1 MSDDGIS
8 MIVDDDDDDDS
19 RSSCAL
25 RSRPYSFLGLM
36 PIRVPKWKYAL
47 VASLDVYAQYTTILA
62 YKYTTI
68 TNVALFD
75 AFSIPSAIVVSRC
88 FFGRRYTGVHLLAVV
103 ACVIGIALNV
113 IQDYMDDER
122 VATEDASQE
131 TDQEQ
136 YIAEEYPHKMAG
148 DALAIIG
155 GILFG
160 ISNTLQE
167 VTVKD
172 GSLMEYLGC
181 FTFFA
186 SIIASIQ
193 AMFFERQEIMA
204 FYGKSSD
211 ETCSKSEGEFLFF
224 LFAIAGMVT
233 YAGIGAFLQFS
244 DAAFFNLR

>member
-1 MSDDGIS
+1 
-8 MIVDDDDDDDS
+8 
-19 RSSCAL
+19 
-25 RSRPYSFLGLM
+25 
-36 PIRVPKWKYAL
+36 
-47 VASLDVYAQYTTILA
+47 
-62 YKYTTI
+62 
-68 TNVALFD
+68 
-75 AFSIPSAIVVSRC
+75 
-88 FFGRRYTGVHLLAVV
+88 
-103 ACVIGIALNV
+103 
-113 IQDYMDDER
+113 MDDER

-131 TDQEQ
+131 TEQEQ
-136 YIAEEYPHKMAG
+136 YIAKEYPHKMAG

-244 DAAFFNLR
+244 DAAFLSQVKDASRIAPLPRHHRCYCVGRRCWGISVREAQPPAPFALAYSSGVSLRDCAEPGGRSTTRRYWGSSAHGKYQHGDEGPECSR